1 MRLPIRVRLALL
13 SGALMAGLIV
23 ALGTFLYLRLEA
35 DMIDA
40 VDDALEAR
48 VDALADGWAGGPLP
62 GRPADVDDAFAQL
75 VSRDGI
81 VLAESPGLEG
91 GESLAPLDVATLAG
105 PRFFEAIVETAE
117 EPVPARLLARPRGD
131 GAQVLVVGQSIE
143 DVRVTLSDLRLLLA
157 FLGSVA
163 VALALGVG
171 WLLAGAALRPVERM
185 RLAAEDVSGAELG
198 RRLPV
203 PRTRDELEAL
213 GGSLNR
219 MLERIEQAV
228 RHERRF
234 VDDASHELRTP
245 LANLKAELDLA
256 LRRSRTPD
264 ELVAA
269 LRSASEETDRLARL
283 AEDLLVLARA
293 NHGEL
298 PIRRS
303 PVDVDALLA
312 DTLRGFEA
320 QAKARDV
327 TVGSTVAVAEPVAL
341 DERRMRQVLANLLA
355 NAIRETPE
363 GGRVTVD
370 AILRDGWLEISV
382 ADTGAGFPDAF
393 LPHAFDAFSR
403 SDAGRARAE
412 GGTGLGLAIVR
423 AIVDAHGGSVE
434 ARNRPEGGA
443 LVAIR
448 LPSAVSAALSG

>member
-1 MRLPIRVRLALL
+1 MTLPIRVRLALL

-23 ALGTFLYLRLEA
+23 ALGAFLYLRLEA

-40 VDDALEAR
+40 VDDELEAR
-48 VDALADGWAGGPLP
+48 TGALADGWAGGPLP

-75 VSRDGI
+75 VAPDGT
-81 VLAESPGLEG
+81 VLAESPGLRV
-91 GESLAPLDVATLAG
+91 GESLAPPDVATITG
-105 PRFFEAIVETAE
+105 PRFFEATVETVE
-117 EPVPARLLARPRGD
+117 QPIPARLLAWPTGDRG
-131 GAQVLVVGQSIE
+131 QLLVVGQSVE
-143 DVRVTLSDLRLLLA
+143 DQRATLDDLRSLLA
-157 FLGSVA
+157 VLGSIA
-163 VALALGVG
+163 VALAFGVG
-171 WLLAGAALRPVERM
+171 RFLAGAALRPVERM
-185 RLAAEDVSGAELG
+185 RQAADDVSGAELD

-219 MLERIEQAV
+219 MLERIEEAV

-269 LRSASEETDRLARL
+269 LRSASEETDRLTRL

-293 NHGEL
+293 NGGEL

-303 PVDVDALLA
+303 PVDVGALVA
-312 DTLRGFEA
+312 DTLRGFASRAE
-320 QAKARDV
+320 ARDV
-327 TVGSTVAVAEPVAL
+327 AMASSVDVASPVEL
-341 DERRMRQVLANLLA
+341 DERRMRQVLGNLVD
-355 NAIRETPE
+355 NAVRETPE
-363 GGRVTVD
+363 GGRVVVD
-370 AILRDGWLEISV
+370 AVVRDGWLEISV
-382 ADTGAGFPDAF
+382 TDTGVGFPESF

-434 ARNRPEGGA
+434 ARNRPEGGG

-448 LPSAVSAALSG
+448 LPTAIISAGR

>member
-1 MRLPIRVRLALL
+1 
-13 SGALMAGLIV
+13 
-23 ALGTFLYLRLEA
+23 
-35 DMIDA
+35 
-40 VDDALEAR
+40 
-48 VDALADGWAGGPLP
+48 
-62 GRPADVDDAFAQL
+62 
-75 VSRDGI
+75 
-81 VLAESPGLEG
+81 
-91 GESLAPLDVATLAG
+91 
-105 PRFFEAIVETAE
+105 
-117 EPVPARLLARPRGD
+117 
-131 GAQVLVVGQSIE
+131 
-143 DVRVTLSDLRLLLA
+143 
-157 FLGSVA
+157 
-163 VALALGVG
+163 
-171 WLLAGAALRPVERM
+171 
-185 RLAAEDVSGAELG
+185 
-198 RRLPV
+198 
-203 PRTRDELEAL
+203 
-213 GGSLNR
+213 
-219 MLERIEQAV
+219 MLERIEEAV

-303 PVDVDALLA
+303 PVDVDALLT

-327 TVGSTVAVAEPVAL
+327 TVGSTVAVAKPVAL

-393 LPHAFDAFSR
+393 LAHAFDAFSR

-448 LPSAVSAALSG
+448 LPSVVSAAVSG